1 MKHPRGK
8 RYDPEFKLRLA
19 KEFVETD
26 KTLEEIAQ
34 ENGISSKTLNNW
46 TVKYRKE
53 GEAAFFKASRSGSF
67 IRDPNKIPPV
77 LYKELGLDKIRE
89 NPSELKGSF
98 TEKEKLLLEIAEYK
112 LQVKILKEALKK
124 KERSRI
130 TDRFLANDYIGLGFT
145 VEFVLLVLSY
155 PKSSYHYQKKVRVI
169 LVGKPPNRT
178 RGFCNKVDGTMIT
191 DIELEE
197 ILLEIFY
204 FNDPYDPRYYLKVLG
219 SKKLSKYLLNE
230 MGIIVNHKKLHRLR
244 KKLRIV
250 RKYYTRH
257 THPVRRSTVHRL
269 NRPGIL
275 WEADIKVISTITE
288 GNIALLD
295 IIDVYSREIVGSFI
309 GNSCKSGDVISLFKE
324 AILYQESLPQVVR
337 TDNGTQ
343 FKANAVR
350 RFFEKLN
357 IIQEFGYRHNPD
369 SQAHIESQH
378 SNVQREFVFLN
389 HFEDSQD
396 VLGKYKVYMDF
407 YHNLRPHAALN
418 YLTPKAFKELNDETP
433 IQIVKP

>member
-8 RYDPEFKLRLA
+8 SYDPEFKLRLA
-19 KEFVETD
+19 KEFAETD

-53 GEAAFFKASRSGSF
+53 GEAAFFKGSRGGSF

-89 NPSELKGSF
+89 NPSDLKGPF

-112 LQVKILKEALKK
+112 LQVKILQEALKK
-124 KERSRI
+124 KERNRI
-130 TDRFLANDYIGLGFT
+130 TDRFLADDYIGLGFAIK
-145 VEFVLLVLSY
+145 FVLLVLSF
-155 PKSSYHYQKKVRVI
+155 PRSSYYHKKKVKVI
-169 LVGKPPNRT
+169 LVGKPPKRT
-178 RGFCNKVDGTMIT
+178 RGFCNKRDGTMIT

-204 FNDPYDPRYYLKVLG
+204 FHDPYDPRYYLKVLG

-244 KKLRIV
+244 KKLRLV

-288 GNIALLD
+288 PEVRGKRSEERRDLDLLT
-295 IIDVYSREIVGSFI
+295 S
-309 GNSCKSGDVISLFKE
+309 SL
-324 AILYQESLPQVVR
+324 IPLTSDPPRRRRLPKNEDQVLAPERR
-337 TDNGTQ
+337 TDYPRRAENRSTVNQVLLLFPTTNRYPPTPAFAFSYNLHLGTC
-343 FKANAVR
+343 N
-350 RFFEKLN
+350 
-357 IIQEFGYRHNPD
+357 
-369 SQAHIESQH
+369 
-378 SNVQREFVFLN
+378 
-389 HFEDSQD
+389 
-396 VLGKYKVYMDF
+396 
-407 YHNLRPHAALN
+407 
-418 YLTPKAFKELNDETP
+418 
-433 IQIVKP
+433 